1 LKPAEFIAS
10 VVKLEPK
17 LAVFDCDG
25 TLWAGVAGEEFFA
38 WELERGLV
46 SDDIVRWAH
55 RRYADYKAGKVDED
69 TICREMVTMH
79 RGLAEEEV
87 QAAANQFFEE
97 RFRDQVFPEMHSLI
111 DQLRLSGCDV
121 WAVSSTNEWVIRA
134 GMKYCGIPEGRI
146 LASSA
151 LVENGQVTSQLVRV
165 PTGPGKPA
173 AICEVIGRRPN
184 AAFGNSR
191 WDTEMLAMAEHAFAV
206 NPNPDLK
213 ATANERGWMTYYPAL
228 VRARQVDGC

>member
-1 LKPAEFIAS
+1 MKPAEFIAC
-10 VVKLEPK
+10 VLKLQPK

-25 TLWAGVAGEEFFA
+25 TLWAGDAGEEFFD

-46 SDDIVRWAH
+46 SDDVVRWA
-55 RRYADYKAGKVDED
+55 RARYADYKGGKVEEG
-69 TICREMVTMH
+69 TMCREMVTMH

-87 QAAANQFFEE
+87 QSAANQFFKE
-97 RFRDQVFPEMHSLI
+97 RFREQVFPEMHSLI
-111 DQLRLSGCDV
+111 AQLQVSGCDV

-134 GMKYCGIPEGRI
+134 GMQHCGIPRDRI
-146 LASSA
+146 LASSV
-151 LVENGQVTSQLVRV
+151 LVENGQVTGQLVRV

-173 AICEVIGRRPN
+173 AICQVIGRRPN

-191 WDTEMLAMAEHAFAV
+191 WDKEMLAMAEHAFAV

-213 ATANERGWMTYYPAL
+213 ATAYERGWKTYYPAL
-228 VRARQVDGC
+228 VRTREGDGC